1 MIAAMAS
8 PVATFAEHCARGEL
22 AYTVD
27 AAGTPVWPPR
37 TGLAWRVGAGV
48 GTVYATT
55 TIRPRGG
62 VPRNVAIVEL
72 DEGYRMMASV
82 DATAVV
88 IGMRVAVRFDGGVP
102 VFR

>member
-1 MIAAMAS
+1 MAS

-27 AAGTPVWPPR
+27 AAGAPVWPPR
-37 TGLAWRVGAGV
+37 TGLAWRVGAGA

-55 TIRPRGG
+55 TVRPRGEE
-62 VPRNVAIVEL
+62 PHNVALIDL

-82 DATAVV
+82 DAAAVV
-88 IGMRVAVRFDGGVP
+88 IGMRVTVRFDDGVP
-102 VFR
+102 VFAP